1 MNRAHIEV
9 AHLFQTK
16 GFIVSIYSNKTE
28 LYNFV
33 GQDIAE
39 LISKANIWAANQN
52 LRIVCTFNPFN

>member
-9 AHLFQTK
+9 AHLFQAN
-16 GFIVSIYSNKTE
+16 GFIVSIYSIDKE

-39 LISKANIWAANQN
+39 LISKANIWAANQK
-52 LRIVCTFNPFN
+52 LRIVCTINPFN